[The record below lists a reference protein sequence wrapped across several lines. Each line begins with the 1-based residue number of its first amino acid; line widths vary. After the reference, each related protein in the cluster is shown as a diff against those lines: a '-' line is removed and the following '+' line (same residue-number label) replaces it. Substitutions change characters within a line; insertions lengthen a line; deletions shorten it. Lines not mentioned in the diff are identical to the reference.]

1 LPLALLAAITY
12 VSLYFPHSQTGERV
26 AFGVS
31 AILTAAVLL
40 TSVTSVLPQVGYTV
54 AIEWV
59 FYAFIFLSAICII
72 IGLVGD
78 RLYDERRYGELRR
91 LDLFSHI
98 FYPVFVAGVV
108 LAYVVRYGGR

>member
-12 VSLYFPHSQTGERV
+12 VSLFFPHSQTGERV
-26 AFGVS
+26 AFAVS

-40 TSVTSVLPQVGYTV
+40 TMVSAVLPQVGFTV
-54 AIEWV
+54 AIECG

-78 RLYDERRYGELRR
+78 
-91 LDLFSHI
+91 
-98 FYPVFVAGVV
+98 
-108 LAYVVRYGGR
+108 